1 MRGETK
7 NALWDG
13 SQRVQRAF
21 QAKDIGEEREE
32 QA

>member
-1 MRGETK
+1 MSFHW
-7 NALWDG
+7 NALWDE